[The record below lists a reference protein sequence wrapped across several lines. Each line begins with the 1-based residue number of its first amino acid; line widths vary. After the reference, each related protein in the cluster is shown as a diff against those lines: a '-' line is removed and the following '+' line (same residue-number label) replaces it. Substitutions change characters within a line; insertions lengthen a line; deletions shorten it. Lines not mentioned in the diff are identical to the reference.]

1 MQIRYLWS
9 QGCNQY
15 QWRAKKWLTSKFEVR
30 CPVEKK
36 ETFLNKRSEELVRNS
51 PPIKRKK
58 RKSKKALFKSQPEIF
73 LLFRKEK
80 NRDCFLGC
88 FGEIGTFRTK
98 PVFVVPKKIFQVL
111 FKLWRMNLFVILWFS
126 KSMVRYYLTWAVAVA
141 AQWLDCQPRF

>member
-1 MQIRYLWS
+1 MQPI
-9 QGCNQY
+9 
-15 QWRAKKWLTSKFEVR
+15 
-30 CPVEKK
+30 PVESKKMINKQVRGSMPGRKK

-111 FKLWRMNLFVILWFS
+111 FKL
-126 KSMVRYYLTWAVAVA
+126 
-141 AQWLDCQPRF
+141 